1 VAPEQ
6 SPPPSGAGGAPPSED
21 PGEQERIR
29 LSGGRLLGRNVLL
42 NIVGRGATLIAAFVA
57 VPLLIDGLGTARFG
71 ILALAWVV
79 IGSASVFDL
88 GLGLALTRLT
98 SEKLGGGREAD
109 TPGLFWTA
117 LAGLLGFGTLVAL
130 LVAGTAPLLVDH
142 VLNVPESLRDE
153 TLTAFFLL
161 AAGLPFLMTGAG
173 LRGYLEARQRADAV
187 NAVVIPVAAITYFG
201 PVITLQ
207 FSDSLVPAVGAIAAS
222 RAIAFV
228 LYMTIT
234 LRLFPLLRHRMALDR
249 SVFSPLLRTGGW
261 YTLWN
266 TLNTLLLTM
275 DRFLV
280 GALLSVTAVAYYATP
295 LEISTKLWIFVW
307 ALVGVLF
314 PAFSINL
321 ARNPQRAATL
331 FSAGVR
337 ITFVVLF
344 PITLL
349 FVAFAYQGLDLW
361 VGEDFAQQS
370 FRVLQWIVVGVL
382 ASSLSQVAN
391 TLVLSARPDFS
402 AKLALIQVPFYIGL
416 FVALTEGY
424 GIEGAA
430 VAWTARIVVEA
441 VVLFAFV
448 GRLLPD
454 SRRLISRA
462 VPTAA
467 AAAAVLALASQPD
480 PVAVK
485 ALIVVVAGGA
495 FALVA
500 WLRILS
506 AEERGLVR
514 RRLWHPSRA

>member
-1 VAPEQ
+1 
-6 SPPPSGAGGAPPSED
+6 
-21 PGEQERIR
+21 
-29 LSGGRLLGRNVLL
+29 
-42 NIVGRGATLIAAFVA
+42 
-57 VPLLIDGLGTARFG
+57 
-71 ILALAWVV
+71 
-79 IGSASVFDL
+79 
-88 GLGLALTRLT
+88 
-98 SEKLGGGREAD
+98 
-109 TPGLFWTA
+109 
-117 LAGLLGFGTLVAL
+117 
-130 LVAGTAPLLVDH
+130 
-142 VLNVPESLRDE
+142 
-153 TLTAFFLL
+153 
-161 AAGLPFLMTGAG
+161 M
-173 LRGYLEARQRADAV
+173 RGYLEARQRVDPV

-222 RAIAFV
+222 RAIAFL
-228 LYMTIT
+228 LYMAIT
-234 LRLFPLLRHRMALDR
+234 LRLFPLLRERIALDR
-249 SVFSPLLRTGGW
+249 SVLSPLLRTGGW

-307 ALVGVLF
+307 ASSASSSLR
-314 PAFSINL
+314 S
-321 ARNPQRAATL
+321 RSTSRAARSRGDPVQRRRADHLRRPVPDHT
-331 FSAGVR
+331 AVR
-337 ITFVVLF
+337 RLR
-344 PITLL
+344 PPG
-349 FVAFAYQGLDLW
+349 ARP
-361 VGEDFAQQS
+361 VGGGGFRRRS

-391 TLVLSARPDFS
+391 ALVLSARPDFS

-416 FVALTEGY
+416 FIALTEGY

-454 SRRLISRA
+454 ARRLITRA

-467 AAAAVLALASQPD
+467 VTAAVLAIASQPD

-485 ALIVVVAGGA
+485 ALIVVIVGGA
-495 FALVA
+495 FAVVA